1 MKGIEGNR
9 PHMDLT
15 ILVLR
20 KYCCSNRCSDGYVAT
35 DQIVIAKGGNGPG
48 DGTGNGPGDCAY
60 MSTDNLLILAGNGPG
75 DGDGNDGVGPG
86 DGTGNG
92 PGDCA

>member
-1 MKGIEGNR
+1 MLKKICGIGCIV
-9 PHMDLT
+9 LVVS
-15 ILVLR
+15 ILGTPVW
-20 KYCCSNRCSDGYVAT
+20 STTSGVVEA

-48 DGTGNGPGDCAY
+48 DGTGNG
-60 MSTDNLLILAGNGPG
+60 
-75 DGDGNDGVGPG
+75 GVGPG

>member
-1 MKGIEGNR
+1 MLKKICEIGCIV
-9 PHMDLT
+9 
-15 ILVLR
+15 LVIGLLGTPAW
-20 KYCCSNRCSDGYVAT
+20 SATSGVVAT

>member
-1 MKGIEGNR
+1 MMKKFCKFGCI
-9 PHMDLT
+9 
-15 ILVLR
+15 ILFVGLLSTPAW
-20 KYCCSNRCSDGYVAT
+20 CVTSDFVAT

-48 DGTGNGPGDCAY
+48 DGTGNG
-60 MSTDNLLILAGNGPG
+60 
-75 DGDGNDGVGPG
+75 GVGPG

>member
-1 MKGIEGNR
+1 MLKKICKIGCIV
-9 PHMDLT
+9 
-15 ILVLR
+15 LVVGLL
-20 KYCCSNRCSDGYVAT
+20 STFAWSATSVVVAI

-48 DGTGNGPGDCAY
+48 DGTGNG
-60 MSTDNLLILAGNGPG
+60 
-75 DGDGNDGVGPG
+75 GVGPG